1 MRTVGKW
8 TDGDDNATPRTDG
21 HGWPMDVVDAKP
33 AAKPAAKHES
43 TTTSSGCPLMALQVL
58 ACVALLVALLALA
71 VGG

>member
-8 TDGDDNATPRTDG
+8 TDGDDKATPRTDG
-21 HGWPMDVVDAKP
+21 HGWPMDEGDAEDEDETEP
-33 AAKPAAKHES
+33 EHES

-71 VGG
+71 IGG